1 MLCRRPRVVLISC
14 PAPMLEDD
22 SRQPP
27 NGLVSIAT
35 VVRKLGL
42 EISVRDLAG
51 LRPEDLSGAIGDAD
65 VVGFA
70 TYTATYKTAVR
81 LKDEL
86 KRRNPAVVTVAG
98 GPHASAVPEE
108 VARDFDIVVAGEGEQ
123 VFPELLYALR
133 DGVVG
138 RRPQIVLAKP
148 IEDLDSLPFP
158 DFEAFCDMSRY
169 NRRMYGRPVM
179 CLDSSRGCNYRC
191 RFCNSRV
198 ASRGHWRARSAGNVA
213 AEVAWHRHRGWT
225 AFRYNDDNFLADPV
239 RAIDICDRFNG
250 LDIIFRIFSRAA
262 SLCDQRLCR
271 ALRLAGCRHVGVGV
285 ESMSPTMLVRMGKAE
300 RVEAIRRGIQI
311 AHDEGLTVRG
321 FFVVGFP
328 GETDET
334 VAESIDG
341 LRGLPV
347 AEAVVYP
354 AIPYPG
360 TDLFRAP
367 ETSGSGL
374 SRITWIDPD
383 YDNYIQVGKNRETG
397 FTMATGGFGVDDV
410 RRWRE
415 LYMAA
420 FEARGIAW
428 SASTGEVV

>member
-138 RRPQIVLAKP
+138 RR
-148 IEDLDSLPFP
+148 
-158 DFEAFCDMSRY
+158 
-169 NRRMYGRPVM
+169 
-179 CLDSSRGCNYRC
+179 
-191 RFCNSRV
+191 
-198 ASRGHWRARSAGNVA
+198 
-213 AEVAWHRHRGWT
+213 
-225 AFRYNDDNFLADPV
+225 
-239 RAIDICDRFNG
+239 
-250 LDIIFRIFSRAA
+250 
-262 SLCDQRLCR
+262 
-271 ALRLAGCRHVGVGV
+271 
-285 ESMSPTMLVRMGKAE
+285 
-300 RVEAIRRGIQI
+300 
-311 AHDEGLTVRG
+311 
-321 FFVVGFP
+321 
-328 GETDET
+328 
-334 VAESIDG
+334 
-341 LRGLPV
+341 
-347 AEAVVYP
+347 
-354 AIPYPG
+354 
-360 TDLFRAP
+360 
-367 ETSGSGL
+367 
-374 SRITWIDPD
+374 
-383 YDNYIQVGKNRETG
+383 
-397 FTMATGGFGVDDV
+397 
-410 RRWRE
+410 
-415 LYMAA
+415 
-420 FEARGIAW
+420 
-428 SASTGEVV
+428 